1 MESDSPMARVVMFVA
16 LSLVLVPAAAVAQP
30 CANPGPPTGVAA
42 AVAGQRVILTW
53 AAPAVPNECP
63 ITGYWVGI
71 GYEPGQSDAR
81 ETDTAYDR

>member
-42 AVAGQRVILTW
+42 AVAG
-53 AAPAVPNECP
+53 
-63 ITGYWVGI
+63 
-71 GYEPGQSDAR
+71 
-81 ETDTAYDR
+81 